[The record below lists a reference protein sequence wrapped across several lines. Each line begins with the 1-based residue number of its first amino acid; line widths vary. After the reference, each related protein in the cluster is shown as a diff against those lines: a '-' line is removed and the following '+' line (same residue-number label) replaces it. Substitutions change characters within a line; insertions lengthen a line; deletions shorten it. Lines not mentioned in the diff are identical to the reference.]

1 MIYNLYLNSLANNPL
16 TNFYSANSNAN
27 RGQRIYAVD
36 WSFLPEDKQFE
47 VSFKFLARGLTLT
60 ANDIYYITA
69 NFNQPNCITAGSDI
83 RRNTNNILGVV
94 KPRQIT
100 SSTDVQ
106 LVASP
111 KDNEPILLLERPNDN
126 FLEIK
131 VITNTGTQYN
141 LANDYLMILS
151 FHEVV
156 N

>member
-1 MIYNLYLNSLANNPL
+1 MIYNLYLNSLANTPL
-16 TNFYSANSNAN
+16 TNYYSANTTLN

-60 ANDIYYITA
+60 ANDIYYITG

-94 KPRQIT
+94 KPRQVT
-100 SSTDVQ
+100 GSTDVQ
-106 LVASP
+106 LIASP
-111 KDNEPILLLERPNDN
+111 KDNEPILLLRRPNDN

-131 VITNTGTQYN
+131 LITNNGTQYN

-151 FHEVV
+151 FQEV
-156 N
+156 